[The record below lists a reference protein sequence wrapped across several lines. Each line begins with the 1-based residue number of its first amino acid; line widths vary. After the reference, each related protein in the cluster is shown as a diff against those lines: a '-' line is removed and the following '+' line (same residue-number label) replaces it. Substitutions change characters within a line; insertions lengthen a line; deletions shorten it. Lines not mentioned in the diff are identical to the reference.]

1 MNDTMKDQ
9 ELINQI
15 EAYLR
20 GELSPEEES
29 AFEKL
34 RRDDAAVDQQ
44 VVAHQR
50 FMQLMSAYGERK
62 RLQRLMDGIHQRLDL
77 AGLKRDFTPASLKVV
92 QLWKQYRSQIA
103 VAASVAFVAV
113 MGTLIFSGHLTEN
126 LSSYSALRREIN
138 NIKQSQNNLVKN
150 ISAKKGP
157 ANPGEFGGTAFA
169 LSANGYVA
177 TNYHVIKDADSLYIQ
192 SASGNSYKVKTVY
205 VEPQYDIAVLQ
216 IVDPEFVSL
225 GRLPY
230 TFKKSN
236 SDLGED
242 VFTIG
247 FPKDEPVYGKG
258 YVSSKTGF
266 DGDTVAYQV
275 SIPVNPGNS
284 GGPLLDGQGNVIG
297 IISGKQTRADGAA
310 FAIKSNYLLQTLKEI
325 PRKDLDRELSINKK
339 NTIAG
344 LNRKSQIKKLEDY
357 IFMVRV
363 Y

>member
-1 MNDTMKDQ
+1 MKDL

-20 GELSPEEES
+20 GELSPEEAS
-29 AFEKL
+29 AFEQL
-34 RRDDAAVDQQ
+34 RREDAAVDQQ
-44 VVAHQR
+44 FIEHR
-50 FMQLMSAYGERK
+50 EWMQLLAAYGERQ
-62 RLQRLMDGIHQRLDL
+62 RLQHAMDLIHEQIDVATIKSNL
-77 AGLKRDFTPASLKVV
+77 TPLSVKVI
-92 QLWKQYRSQIA
+92 QMWRTHKSNIA
-103 VAASVAFVAV
+103 IAASVALVA
-113 MGTLIFSGHLTEN
+113 IFSTLLFTGSFTGN
-126 LSSYSALRREIN
+126 NSTYSALRREIN
-138 NIKQSQNNLVKN
+138 SIKRSQSNLVKN
-150 ISAKKGP
+150 ISGKSKLP
-157 ANPGEFGGTAFA
+157 ANPGQFGGTGFA

-192 SASGNSYKVKTVY
+192 NAAGDSYKVKVVY
-205 VEPQYDIAVLQ
+205 VEPEYDIAVLQ
-216 IVDPEFVSL
+216 IIDPDFETL

-247 FPKDEPVYGKG
+247 FPRDEPVYGKG
-258 YVSSKTGF
+258 YLSSRTGF

-284 GGPLLDGQGNVIG
+284 GGPLLDNRGNVIG

-310 FAIKSNYLLQTLKEI
+310 FAIKSNYLLKSLNQI
-325 PRKDLDRELSINKK
+325 PEKDLDRELSINKK

-344 LNRKSQIKKLEDY
+344 LNRKDQIKKIQDY